1 MTFRGRGVAGGVS
14 AACGYSFIFIVTK
27 SYINLEHWFGLWG
40 ALLVYAV
47 VGLWGVIY
55 LYFCLPE
62 TEGKTLAEIEP
73 YFLTKQEKQEKANS
87 LKDLPSASV

>member
-1 MTFRGRGVAGGVS
+1 M
-14 AACGYSFIFIVTK
+14 
-27 SYINLEHWFGLWG
+27 
-40 ALLVYAV
+40 YAV